1 VTIATRP
8 LGQARSA
15 NIGGRRFH
23 AARTMS
29 ADKKNAPGFTPL
41 KASDDEDGESVP
53 LKGTIYGATAKK
65 KESTPM
71 QQKWARALAVN
82 LVVDMALCVALYEAT
97 HNFSAPWTLA
107 AGADD
112 GEGGAS
118 TFTTDTLDLVFLG
131 LIRTVSVGL
140 LTLLTLKFGIADG
153 GKQGLLPHQL
163 SDNHRAKELRA
174 DRLRMILLMV
184 IFSVGTVCSV
194 YTGIKCIMFDFSA
207 VEGAELM
214 IAPFLGSSIFMMNA
228 QFVASRRLVGAY
240 VKEAGAVLS
249 ALHVHA
255 LKYYTKGAPGR
266 TGWGP
271 GGQKQ
276 CDVCRTPCA
285 SSPCYNC
292 QDCNFNL
299 CIECFE
305 TKSGE
310 LQGDEEENVVRGDKG
325 KQKKLVLSNWGYFT
339 RAFKLVGGQGHLIF
353 GAMSCLLVSS
363 AAGVILPNYQ
373 GVILDEIIK
382 GNPEEFQTAISLYLA
397 WNFAQVLFGTLRQ
410 ICFSV
415 VGRRIGYKARNVLFC
430 AIVRQDIAF
439 FDGMTTGQLTARL
452 GQDLQQML
460 MPLQWALSQLLQS
473 ALSLVGGLFMCLL
486 VSWKLSMLAFTSIFP
501 VIVITQVRVP
511 FTLLFGRCTRNKTR
525 AAADRLALLLMR
537 RRYRRMRFG
546 PQTCGGRLWWR
557 SAMQRPPLPK
567 PFRTSAPSVHSLP
580 RKWRRPSTRSTPRL
594 RCARV

>member
-1 VTIATRP
+1 
-8 LGQARSA
+8 
-15 NIGGRRFH
+15 
-23 AARTMS
+23 
-29 ADKKNAPGFTPL
+29 
-41 KASDDEDGESVP
+41 
-53 LKGTIYGATAKK
+53 
-65 KESTPM
+65 
-71 QQKWARALAVN
+71 
-82 LVVDMALCVALYEAT
+82 
-97 HNFSAPWTLA
+97 
-107 AGADD
+107 
-112 GEGGAS
+112 
-118 TFTTDTLDLVFLG
+118 
-131 LIRTVSVGL
+131 
-140 LTLLTLKFGIADG
+140 
-153 GKQGLLPHQL
+153 
-163 SDNHRAKELRA
+163 
-174 DRLRMILLMV
+174 MILLMV
-184 IFSVGTVCSV
+184 IFSVGTMCSV
-194 YTGIKCIMFDFSA
+194 YTGVKCIMFDFA
-207 VEGAELM
+207 TVEGAELM
-214 IAPFLGSSIFMMNA
+214 IAPFLGLSIFTMNA

-255 LKYYTKGAPGR
+255 LKYYSKGAPGR

-271 GGQKQ
+271 GAGKQ

-382 GNPEEFQTAISLYLA
+382 GNPAEFQTAIGLYLA

-473 ALSLVGGLFMCLL
+473 ALSLAGGLFMCLL

-501 VIVITQVRVP
+501 VVVITQVRFLWQFSVAAMQK
-511 FTLLFGRCTRNKTR
+511 RR
-525 AAADRLALLLMR
+525 ASSDSVALR
-537 RRYRRMRFG
+537 RSCRRRMRFG
-546 PQTCGGRLWWR
+546 LRTCGGRLWLR
-557 SAMQRPPLPK
+557 SAMPQPPPRK
-567 PFRTSAPSVHSLP
+567 RFRTSAPSVPSPP
-580 RKWRRPSTRSTPRL
+580 RKWRRPSTKSTPRL
-594 RCARV
+594 HCARV